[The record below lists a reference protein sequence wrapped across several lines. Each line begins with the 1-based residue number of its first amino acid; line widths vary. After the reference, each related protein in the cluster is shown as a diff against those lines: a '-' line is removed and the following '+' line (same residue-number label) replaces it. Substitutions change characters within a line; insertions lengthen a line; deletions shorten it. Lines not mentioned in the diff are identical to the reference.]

1 MYIITMKGDF
11 VVNFLKVIKDIVIDV
26 GTSMSRVPYKGFRY
40 SDFNQYGY
48 NDRKNYVGFKN
59 LERRGLIKD
68 EGDDHF
74 VFTKHGQDWMHRS
87 IIKYF
92 TLKSGGK
99 WDKKWRVIIFDIP
112 QELHKER
119 VKLRQ
124 KLKSLGFFMLQK
136 SVFIFPYSCEEE
148 IGDICARLGVG
159 DYVDILIAESAGSQE
174 KELLKVFNL

>member
-1 MYIITMKGDF
+1 MKGDF
-11 VVNFLKVIKDIVIDV
+11 VVKFLEAIKDTVVDV
-26 GTSMSRVPYKGFRY
+26 GISVSKVPYKGFRY
-40 SDFNQYGY
+40 SDFNRYEY
-48 NDRKNYVGFKN
+48 KNRKNYVGFKN

-68 EGDDHF
+68 EGDDRF
-74 VFTKHGQDWMHRS
+74 TFTKHGQDWIHRS

-92 TLKSGGK
+92 MLKSRGK

-119 VKLRQ
+119 VKFRQ

-136 SVFIFPYSCEEE
+136 SVFIFPYFCKEE
-148 IGDICARLGVG
+148 IGDICVRLGVS
-159 DYVDILIAESAGSQE
+159 DYVDILVAESAGSQE